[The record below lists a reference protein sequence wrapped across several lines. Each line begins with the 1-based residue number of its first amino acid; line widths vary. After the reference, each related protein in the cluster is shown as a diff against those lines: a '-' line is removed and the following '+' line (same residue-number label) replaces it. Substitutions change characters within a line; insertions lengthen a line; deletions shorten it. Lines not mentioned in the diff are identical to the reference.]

1 MFLLIGEAAR
11 SKGLFALADVVL
23 HHATWILRWG
33 IYGFALLWLCLV
45 AMGFFAQFQRMSAL
59 CLCLL
64 AIGSLVV
71 IVVLQSSP
79 FEAGQ
84 LFFLAPCIAV
94 AVMSGWLFARAGGG
108 V

>member
-1 MFLLIGEAAR
+1 M
-11 SKGLFALADVVL
+11 
-23 HHATWILRWG
+23 RWG
-33 IYGFALLWLCLV
+33 IYGFAILWLCLV
-45 AMGFFAQFQRMSAL
+45 AMGFFTQFQRVGAL

-71 IVVLQSSP
+71 ILVLQSSP
-79 FEAGQ
+79 FDAGQ

-94 AVMSGWLFARAGGG
+94 AAVTGWLFTRAGGG